1 MLLLRASRADAIDE
15 HVVPGV
21 FEATGQLRL
30 RIHIASFKLMHCS
43 TGVALEV
50 MMMGLAC
57 DFIPGRI
64 TRNFNCRKPFVF
76 HQTADI
82 PVDGSNTQSVYLLL
96 GEGERF
102 VRRQRT
108 ISLEKGR
115 ANRFLL
121 TRVSSLR
128 WASHS
133 DAIVPFCEIILN

>member
-1 MLLLRASRADAIDE
+1 M
-15 HVVPGV
+15 
-21 FEATGQLRL
+21 
-30 RIHIASFKLMHCS
+30 
-43 TGVALEV
+43 
-50 MMMGLAC
+50 
-57 DFIPGRI
+57 PGRI
-64 TRNFNCRKPFVF
+64 SRTVNCRKPFFF
-76 HQTADI
+76 HQTSDI

-115 ANRFLL
+115 ANRVLL

-133 DAIVPFCEIILN
+133 NAIVPFSEIILNSDAIQKAPMIRSTLPSDSIRIQYGS